1 MSLEKWAEYGWLR
14 AEPTSPEE
22 IGDLLGIVVR
32 DLHDAGVE
40 AISEDRRF
48 EAAFN
53 AARTAAN
60 VALRACG
67 YRTAAQLGHHLRTV
81 ESLELTMQADPRLI
95 QKMRVFSKK
104 RNATSYDSAGHV
116 SDQELE
122 EVIRVANELQKSVT
136 AWLRE
141 NHPELTRGS
150 GWAEERVGRRE
161 SLSYDPSG

>member
-22 IGDLLGIVVR
+22 IADLLRIVSR
-32 DLHDAGVE
+32 DLQDARVE
-40 AISEDRRF
+40 AVSEDRRF

-60 VALRACG
+60 VALRASG
-67 YRTAAQLGHHLRTV
+67 YRTAAQLGHHLKTI
-81 ESLELTMQADPRLI
+81 ESLELTIQADPALI

-104 RNATSYDSAGHV
+104 RNATSYDSAGNV

-122 EVIRVANELQKSVT
+122 EVIRVADQLQKSVT
-136 AWLRE
+136 AWLRQ
-141 NHPELTRGS
+141 NHPELT
-150 GWAEERVGRRE
+150 
-161 SLSYDPSG
+161 